1 MVEAVLKLFTSEQ
14 KVTAMLANPVIEFI
28 FMVLFVTFIIALII
42 HITLYQ
48 RLKNLRNHIK
58 TTNRLDV
65 EPLHTMQDQF
75 QKKQEKES
83 VKVETFI
90 QEKFSD
96 WRMYHIPVIS
106 LIKIIQMT
114 VSIFILIGVLGTF
127 IGLTFSLGSI
137 DGTGDQLVE
146 NVAGVLG
153 GIDVA
158 FYTSIVGMGL
168 SLIMTILVK
177 VLNTE
182 YMLTDIMLK
191 TESILEGEEQQGL
204 NRLIDVSEDINQSII
219 HLQKTNQQSL
229 QNMEAAFSGFQEYT
243 TGLQQSAKDLASF
256 NEGLSQNLE
265 EFNHLFHSMKEVT
278 NGFNEGT
285 SKLNKNF
292 DSLFSHF
299 KKMDGRNERMTIA
312 FEQTYEKVKQV
323 AETQLETLTQF
334 DASVVDLKDFTASM
348 LQGQETI
355 KHIFEKIYQHSND
368 LVKKMET
375 QNKEFKQVFGS
386 DLTSK
391 LGGIMSYLSELSR
404 EFDQLG
410 ASITKLPHALEVIE
424 RTQNEHRHLLSDR
437 FEELK
442 EFNRVFS
449 NHLHAHTKESSAFE
463 KQLQQATTSYE
474 QVGIKNNQ
482 LIQEIKSTIS
492 QMNQGFQ
499 QRENQLESSVSI
511 LKDTLA
517 NYVANLE
524 GSLGDRLDQVARGF
538 GEYMRGTNDVVKRE
552 MKEWQRISEDTQQNN
567 MRAFQRMMEELGR
580 EIHTLNQQLNTFD
593 QQARRQINSIGMSRN
608 EY

>member
-1 MVEAVLKLFTSEQ
+1 MVEAILKLFTSEQ
-14 KVTAMLANPVIEFI
+14 KATAMLANPMIEFI

-65 EPLHTMQDQF
+65 EPLQTMQDQF
-75 QKKQEKES
+75 QKKQAKES

-191 TESILEGEEQQGL
+191 TESILEGEEQHGL

-219 HLQKTNQQSL
+219 HLQKINQQSL

-265 EFNHLFHSMKEVT
+265 EFNQLFHSMKEVT
-278 NGFNEGT
+278 NGFSEGT
-285 SKLNKNF
+285 AKLNKNF

-355 KHIFEKIYQHSND
+355 KHTFEKIHQHSND
-368 LVKKMET
+368 LVKKMEAH
-375 QNKEFKQVFGS
+375 NKEFKQVFGS
-386 DLTSK
+386 DLTS
-391 LGGIMSYLSELSR
+391 
-404 EFDQLG
+404 
-410 ASITKLPHALEVIE
+410 
-424 RTQNEHRHLLSDR
+424 
-437 FEELK
+437 
-442 EFNRVFS
+442 
-449 NHLHAHTKESSAFE
+449 
-463 KQLQQATTSYE
+463 
-474 QVGIKNNQ
+474 
-482 LIQEIKSTIS
+482 
-492 QMNQGFQ
+492 
-499 QRENQLESSVSI
+499 
-511 LKDTLA
+511 
-517 NYVANLE
+517 
-524 GSLGDRLDQVARGF
+524 SLG
-538 GEYMRGTNDVVKRE
+538 
-552 MKEWQRISEDTQQNN
+552 
-567 MRAFQRMMEELGR
+567 ELCH
-580 EIHTLNQQLNTFD
+580 I
-593 QQARRQINSIGMSRN
+593 
-608 EY
+608 